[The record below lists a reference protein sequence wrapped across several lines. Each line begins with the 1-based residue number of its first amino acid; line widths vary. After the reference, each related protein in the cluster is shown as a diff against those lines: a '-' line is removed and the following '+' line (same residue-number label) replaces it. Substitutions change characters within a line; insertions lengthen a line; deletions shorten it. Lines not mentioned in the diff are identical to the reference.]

1 MARSL
6 GASAHLWAAPTGA
19 NGEELGGKR
28 ASKGAWVLAPSKERG
43 RRRELFEGGVREV
56 VEVWGD
62 VLVGAGRAGRQVQ
75 ARMLARRRF
84 GRWGRRGR
92 AHLPPEEMRAVVEAA
107 SPM

>member
-1 MARSL
+1 
-6 GASAHLWAAPTGA
+6 
-19 NGEELGGKR
+19 
-28 ASKGAWVLAPSKERG
+28 
-43 RRRELFEGGVREV
+43 V

-62 VLVGAGRAGRQVQ
+62 VLVGAGRAGMQLQ
-75 ARMLARRRF
+75 ARMLARRSF